1 MSQRQEVN
9 LYQSDLHE
17 KREQLTARHMLV
29 IIAVALLLMLLYS
42 GWTAYSLNSLKQDN
56 QQLTAQLNQQRQTVT
71 ELASMTRPEADPRL
85 LQHTRR
91 LENEIRHLRALR
103 ETALIPLDA
112 ADPEQFL
119 RGLARQRPDGLWLTG
134 IHLAGLG
141 QDILLQG
148 RVMNAELL
156 PIYIDLLGIEPA
168 FTGLVFHTLEI
179 NQPGSDVGEDDSAAL
194 TFRLVAG
201 CKTQGCSL
209 DNGGSTP

>member
-9 LYQSDLHE
+9 LYQAELHE
-17 KREQLTARHMLV
+17 KREQLTARHMASLV
-29 IIAVALLLMLLYS
+29 GIVLLLMLLYS
-42 GWTAYSLNSLKQDN
+42 GWTAYSLNSLKHEN
-56 QQLTAQLNQQRQTVT
+56 QQLTTQLNQQRQTVT
-71 ELASMTRPEADPRL
+71 ELASMARPEADPRL

-112 ADPEQFL
+112 TEPEQYL
-119 RGLARQRPDGLWLTG
+119 RGLARQKPDGLWITG
-134 IHLAGLG
+134 IHLAALG

-148 RVMNAELL
+148 RVINAELL

-179 NQPGSDVGEDDSAAL
+179 NQPTDETSGDDADAL
-194 TFRLVAG
+194 TFRLIAG
-201 CKTQGCSL
+201 CKTQSCSL
-209 DNGGSTP
+209 DNSEATP